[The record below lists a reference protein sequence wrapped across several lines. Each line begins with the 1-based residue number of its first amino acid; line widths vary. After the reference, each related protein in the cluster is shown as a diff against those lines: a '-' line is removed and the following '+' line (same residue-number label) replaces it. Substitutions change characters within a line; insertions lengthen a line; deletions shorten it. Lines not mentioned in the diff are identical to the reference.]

1 VAETPRLNR
10 RGALPP
16 RLAELLSATDEAAA
30 TSAWNV
36 FLSSYGDLILR
47 TARAVNHDHDA
58 AMDAYAHV
66 LERFRADDFARLRKF
81 SGGDSDNLSRWLVV
95 VSRRMCLDLHRQRY
109 GRTREH
115 TPERE
120 RLTRKRLVDE
130 LWEKRK
136 PADLPDPRAD
146 NPEMEL
152 RRAQLGAALRETLE
166 DLVPEEQLLLA
177 LRFDNQLSARRI
189 AEILDFP
196 SPFHVYR
203 RLNGLLARLRQRLES
218 RGIAGPEP

>member
-1 VAETPRLNR
+1 MPRE
-10 RGALPP
+10 
-16 RLAELLSATDEAAA
+16 LADLLSASDEATAD
-30 TSAWNV
+30 SAWDT

-47 TARAVNHDHDA
+47 AARSVNRDHDA

-66 LERFRADDFARLRKF
+66 LERLRADDFARLRKF
-81 SGGDSDNLSRWLVV
+81 SGGDADNLSRWLVV
-95 VSRRMCLDLHRQRY
+95 VSRRMCMDLHRQRY

-120 RLTRKRLVDE
+120 RLARKRLVDE

-136 PADLPDPRAD
+136 PQDLANPRGD

-152 RRAQLGAALRETLE
+152 RRGELGAALREALASLAP
-166 DLVPEEQLLLA
+166 DEQLLLA

-196 SPFHVYR
+196 TPFHVYR
-203 RLNGLLARLRQRLES
+203 RVNGLLARVREQLES
-218 RGIAGPEP
+218 RGFTDPDP

>member
-1 VAETPRLNR
+1 VPRE
-10 RGALPP
+10 
-16 RLAELLSATDEAAA
+16 LAELLSAADEHARQR
-30 TSAWNV
+30 AWDA
-36 FLSSYGDLILR
+36 FLEVYGDLILR
-47 TARAVNHDHDA
+47 AARSVNRDHDA

-66 LERFRADDFARLRKF
+66 LERLRADDFARLRKF
-81 SGGDSDNLSRWLVV
+81 TGGDSDNLSRWLVV
-95 VSRRMCLDLHRQRY
+95 VSRRMCMDLHRQRY

-120 RLTRKRLVDE
+120 RLARKRLVDE

-136 PADLPDPRAD
+136 PQDLADPRSD

-152 RRAQLGAALRETLE
+152 RRGELGAALREALAS
-166 DLVPEEQLLLA
+166 LAPEEQLLLA

-203 RLNGLLARLRQRLES
+203 RVNGLLARVREQLES
-218 RGIAGPEP
+218 RGFTDPDP